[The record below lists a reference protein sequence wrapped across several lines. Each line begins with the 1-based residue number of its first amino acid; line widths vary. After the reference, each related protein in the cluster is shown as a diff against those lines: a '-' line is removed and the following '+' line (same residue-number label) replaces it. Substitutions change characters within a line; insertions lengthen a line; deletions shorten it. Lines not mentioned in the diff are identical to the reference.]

1 MLAQKS
7 RVKIKTYE
15 PLTFMCI
22 ACGALFDA
30 SGKSGEQLTAE
41 IEQHMNQ
48 QHLVKP
54 QAA

>member
-1 MLAQKS
+1 MLAEKS

-22 ACGALFDA
+22 ACGAIFDA

-41 IEQHMNQ
+41 IEQHMDR
-48 QHLVKP
+48 QHLVEP